1 MVYLIEH
8 QGATTKTYSGKL
20 LHDPNMMDRTEVK
33 QTMVRISTNLEEE
46 KNHLLLTWMKTG
58 TGGHT
63 GKSQFS
69 EVSVLSFQVMWQS
82 SAENWRCIPKGIKMW
97 SPNACVSTFRAGSFQ
112 PCSICF

>member
-46 KNHLLLTWMKTG
+46 KKIIY
-58 TGGHT
+58 
-63 GKSQFS
+63 
-69 EVSVLSFQVMWQS
+69 
-82 SAENWRCIPKGIKMW
+82 C
-97 SPNACVSTFRAGSFQ
+97 
-112 PCSICF
+112 